1 VFNSDHKAMSVLLA
15 TTHLQLWRK
24 EGSAFV
30 YHILIV
36 DGSWMHSFDPQLKKQ
51 IAEWRVKKS
60 LRKKIVRASQGALK
74 VMHILFFSGND
85 LVFDHPVLIGATV
98 SGQYYCALLQDKI
111 RRCLCHKQPELLEHD
126 VILLQENTSHCHCD
140 GQNLVQSWGWEVLG
154 ILPTLQIS
162 SHLITGC
169 LHV

>member
-1 VFNSDHKAMSVLLA
+1 M
-15 TTHLQLWRK
+15 
-24 EGSAFV
+24 
-30 YHILIV
+30 
-36 DGSWMHSFDPQLKKQ
+36 
-51 IAEWRVKKS
+51 
-60 LRKKIVRASQGALK
+60 
-74 VMHILFFSGND
+74 
-85 LVFDHPVLIGATV
+85 FDHPVLIGPTV

-111 RRCLCHKQPELLEHD
+111 RQCLCHKQPELLEYG

-154 ILPTLQIS
+154 ILPTLQIL